1 MIKNISKICSFLLL
15 FLLSVLALNEF
26 QIMNYSEN
34 LKKIFYFLT
43 LILIMFSSVTTL
55 LTNKS
60 GFFKFVSVVIMLALV
75 VGGVISILNP
85 GLNISLY
92 VCLILTVVYSMVD
105 MFYKVAWFIKSIL
118 MCIYPAEIKGTLLF
132 RLLELYIW
140 INMFIIAFIGI
151 SRTWLTGIHNVNLN
165 WILKCINKQRNWIHV
180 CESGIRKWAVETS

>member
-1 MIKNISKICSFLLL
+1 MVKNISKICSFLLL
-15 FLLSVLALNEF
+15 FLLSVLVLNEF

-60 GFFKFVSVVIMLALV
+60 GFFKFVSVVIMLALTI
-75 VGGVISILNP
+75 GGVISIINP

-105 MFYKVAWFIKSIL
+105 MFYKA
-118 MCIYPAEIKGTLLF
+118 A
-132 RLLELYIW
+132 
-140 INMFIIAFIGI
+140 
-151 SRTWLTGIHNVNLN
+151 
-165 WILKCINKQRNWIHV
+165 
-180 CESGIRKWAVETS
+180 

>member
-1 MIKNISKICSFLLL
+1 MVKNISKICSFLLL
-15 FLLSVLALNEF
+15 FLLSLLVLNEF

-60 GFFKFVSVVIMLALV
+60 GFFKFVSVIIMLALI
-75 VGGVISILNP
+75 VGGVISIINP

-105 MFYKVAWFIKSIL
+105 MFYKVA
-118 MCIYPAEIKGTLLF
+118 
-132 RLLELYIW
+132 
-140 INMFIIAFIGI
+140 
-151 SRTWLTGIHNVNLN
+151 
-165 WILKCINKQRNWIHV
+165 
-180 CESGIRKWAVETS
+180 